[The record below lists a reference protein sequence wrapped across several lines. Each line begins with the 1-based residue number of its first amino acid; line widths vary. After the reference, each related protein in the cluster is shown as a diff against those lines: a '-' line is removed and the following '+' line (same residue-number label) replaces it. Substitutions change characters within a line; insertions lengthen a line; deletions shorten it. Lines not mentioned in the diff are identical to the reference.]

1 MADGHHKRHNTVG
14 GVALGTIISVVFV
27 ALAAVPAFLLLS
39 LLADVKAKEEQVAR
53 NRIHIAVWD
62 SEISARN
69 ADIEDLQH
77 FVPSHGHPA
86 PNPPSANPTQPP
98 PPHN

>member
-1 MADGHHKRHNTVG
+1 MAEEHHKRHNRVG
-14 GVALGTIISVVFV
+14 GVALGTMVSVVFV

-53 NRIHIAVWD
+53 NRIHIAIWE

-86 PNPPSANPTQPP
+86 PNPPSPDPTQPP